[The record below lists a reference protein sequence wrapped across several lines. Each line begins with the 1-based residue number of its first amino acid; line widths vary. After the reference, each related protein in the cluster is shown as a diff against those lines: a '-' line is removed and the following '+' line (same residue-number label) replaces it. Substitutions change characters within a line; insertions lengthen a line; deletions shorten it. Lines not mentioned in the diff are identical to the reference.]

1 MPLDGGEADVDDR
14 TISDGKVHDSALTGL
29 IARNLTL
36 TAGAPRTDSRIKT
49 QIDLSTDLLTNKLV
63 YDIPLELIQSLEISD
78 FQNTRSEPLS
88 EGGMSLKIREICGIR
103 HAYHAESQ
111 ILYQKMSVQERHT
124 G

>member
-88 EGGMSLKIREICGIR
+88 EEG
-103 HAYHAESQ
+103 
-111 ILYQKMSVQERHT
+111 VT
-124 G
+124 